1 MTPSAATT
9 STIISFLERYER
21 DAATFY
27 AALAAVF
34 EPAQTLFRTLGREN
48 ERFQRLVTRT
58 YRETISDALESGFAF
73 TGLALDR
80 YPVPHAPTTGYHDA
94 VRAAIRLE
102 TAAAELYQSLAAQA
116 TALLATIP
124 HTFTRIARSRRERKA
139 RLEALLTEG

>member
-1 MTPSAATT
+1 MSPSAVTT
-9 STIISFLERYER
+9 STIISFLERYEL

-27 AALAAVF
+27 AQLAETDSPSQTFFRALA
-34 EPAQTLFRTLGREN
+34 RED

-80 YPVPHAPTTGYHDA
+80 YPVPPAPTTGYHAA

-102 TAAAELYQSLAAQA
+102 TTAAELYQSLAAQA
-116 TALLATIP
+116 TSLLATIP
-124 HTFTRIARSRRERKA
+124 HTFARIARARRERKA